1 LLSVPCIL
9 QEALIKTRTSI
20 LDLLELLMD
29 RIYKL
34 TAFVEKTITQLLDD
48 SNATDRASEKEAI
61 DVNEKLEWALE
72 MLAANRQQ
80 EIYVRFIF

>member
-1 LLSVPCIL
+1 
-9 QEALIKTRTSI
+9 
-20 LDLLELLMD
+20 MD

-48 SNATDRASEKEAI
+48 SNAADRASEKEAI